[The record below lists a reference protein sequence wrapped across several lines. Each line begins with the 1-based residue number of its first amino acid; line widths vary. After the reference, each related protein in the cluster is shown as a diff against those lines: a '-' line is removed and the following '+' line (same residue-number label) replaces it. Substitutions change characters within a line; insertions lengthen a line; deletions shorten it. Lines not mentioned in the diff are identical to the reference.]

1 MLPLAYLEIVEFRD
15 LDEQRASFLLA
26 ASAVI
31 LVSWGLIRLKKWLG
45 TVALIG
51 ALVSGLL
58 IISEVRWT
66 KGWHFPNT
74 PVHLPLMYLVTAY
87 LSAVLP
93 VFAVIALLMARKNRA
108 NQRPDGTSA
117 KAPPSNPSQGAA
129 VPHP

>member
-45 TVALIG
+45 AVALIG

-66 KGWHFPNT
+66 KGWHFPHT

-87 LSAVLP
+87 LSAALP